1 MKAYKELGMEHYYAL
16 LLRPVDKRRA
26 MKLHF
31 LLKAYFNH
39 INPTE
44 IIKLHDIET
53 QTVLISYKNRKIGRT
68 YCC

>member
-1 MKAYKELGMEHYYAL
+1 MKVYKELGMEHYYAL

-39 INPTE
+39 INPTQ
-44 IIKLHDIET
+44 IVKLHDIMFKII
-53 QTVLISYKNRKIGRT
+53 LISRQK
-68 YCC
+68 C